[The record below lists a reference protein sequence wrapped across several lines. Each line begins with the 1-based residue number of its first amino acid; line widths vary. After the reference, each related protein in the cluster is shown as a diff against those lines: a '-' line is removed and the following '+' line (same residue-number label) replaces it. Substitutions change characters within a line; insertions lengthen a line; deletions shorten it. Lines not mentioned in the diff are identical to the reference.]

1 MGVITQYM
9 KEMVENHSVGFYAT
23 VNESGLPCVSPKGTS
38 VVLNDTSIIFG
49 NIRSPRTVKNI
60 QRISDMEVCF
70 LDVLSRRAFRAK
82 GKARYIERSSEE
94 FRSMISKFEKWG
106 DLVKTIKGIV
116 VLKVVC
122 ATEIK
127 SPIYD
132 IGANERELRKKW
144 KQHYQNL

>member
-1 MGVITQYM
+1 MDVITQYM

-23 VNESGLPCVSPKGTS
+23 VDESGSPCVSPKGTS
-38 VVLNDTSIIFG
+38 LVLDDTTIMFG
-49 NIRSPRTVKNI
+49 NIRSPQTVKNI
-60 QRISDMEVCF
+60 QRFSDMEVCF

-82 GKARYIERSSEE
+82 GKARYIERTSEE
-94 FRSMISKFEKWG
+94 FRNLISKFEKWG

-116 VLKVVC
+116 VLKVFR

-132 IGANERELRKKW
+132 IGGNEKDLRKKW

>member
-1 MGVITQYM
+1 MDVLTQNM

-23 VNESGLPCVSPKGTS
+23 VDESGSPCVSPKGTS
-38 VVLNDTSIIFG
+38 LVLDDTTIMFG
-49 NIRSPRTVKNI
+49 NIRSPQTVKNI
-60 QRISDMEVCF
+60 QRIPDMEVCF

-82 GKARYIERSSEE
+82 GKARYIKSATEE
-94 FRSMISKFEKWG
+94 FRKLISKFEKWG
-106 DLVKTIKGIV
+106 DLVKNIKGIII
-116 VLKVVC
+116 LKVIR

-132 IGANERELRKKW
+132 IGANERELREKW